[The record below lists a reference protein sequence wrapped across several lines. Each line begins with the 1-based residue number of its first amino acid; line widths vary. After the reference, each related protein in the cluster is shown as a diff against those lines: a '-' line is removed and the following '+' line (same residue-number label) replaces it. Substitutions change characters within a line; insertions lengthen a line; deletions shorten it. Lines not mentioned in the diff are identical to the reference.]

1 MINIATNQP
10 PTSTTSVPPQQ
21 PIMSAPPVQE
31 ASAQQPQPPLPS
43 EKKKSNFLLIGGII
57 LAILAIGG
65 LASMFLV
72 QQPQEIRQQAT
83 QCQEQCP
90 GNDGV
95 LRNCTPPESDGSS
108 QDSTC
113 NVKGRV

>member
-1 MINIATNQP
+1 
-10 PTSTTSVPPQQ
+10 
-21 PIMSAPPVQE
+21 
-31 ASAQQPQPPLPS
+31 
-43 EKKKSNFLLIGGII
+43 
-57 LAILAIGG
+57 
-65 LASMFLV
+65 
-72 QQPQEIRQQAT
+72 RQQAT

-113 NVKGRV
+113 NVKGRVESCGGREYCCPSPGGVWTTNMTACATPTPEPSPT